1 MEKQIHD
8 KLIQIKQEYSEANEK
23 LMDSEVLSDV
33 KQVTSLNKLIKKNGP
48 KVKLFEEWE
57 ILTNDITAAE
67 ELIELEPQSAKEFR
81 DLISSNKKEIE
92 ILEEKIKEVMVD
104 KDPNDERDVIMEI
117 QGAAGGDEAK
127 IFVGDLFRSYQK
139 YFNKQEYSV
148 EMIEESES
156 DAGGYSNIQFY
167 VRGVDVYGHL
177 KYESGVHR
185 VQRIPTTETQGRVHT
200 STITV
205 SVMPEVEEVDVEI
218 NPADIRV
225 DTYRSGGKGGQHANK
240 TDSAVRITHEP
251 TGIVAQSQDGRS
263 QHHNKD
269 IAMQLL
275 RSRIFEIKMNE
286 EMEKSADAKKNLV
299 GSGDRSEKI
308 RTYNYPQNRITD
320 HRIGLT
326 LKKLDRVM
334 DGGLDEVIDV
344 LIATAAG
351 QIWWC
356 GDGGGEVVMTEGSGR
371 IVWWWWWWWWWFWEW

>member
-1 MEKQIHD
+1 MEKQIYD
-8 KLIQIKQEYSEANEK
+8 KLIQIKQEYEEANNK
-23 LMDSEVLSDV
+23 LMDSEIMSDV
-33 KQVTSLNKLIKKNGP
+33 KQVTSLNKLIKKNQP
-48 KVKLFEEWE
+48 KVELFDKWKT
-57 ILTNDITAAE
+57 LTDDIVAAE
-67 ELIELEPQSAKEFR
+67 ELIAMDPDGAAEFKEI
-81 DLISSNKKEIE
+81 ISSNKKEIDS
-92 ILEEKIKEVMVD
+92 LEDLIKEVMVD

-127 IFVGDLFRSYQK
+127 IFAGDLFRTYQK
-139 YFNKQEYSV
+139 YFSKMEYTT
-148 EMIEESES
+148 ELIEESES

-185 VQRIPTTETQGRVHT
+185 VQRIPVTETQGRVHT

-218 NPADIRV
+218 NPADLRV

-240 TDSAVRITHEP
+240 TDSAVRITHIP

-269 IAMQLL
+269 IAMQLI
-275 RSRIFEIKMNE
+275 RSRIYEIRMNE
-286 EMEKSADAKKNLV
+286 EMSKSADAKKNLV

-334 DGGLDEVIDV
+334 EGGLDEVIDV

-351 QIWWC
+351 KV
-356 GDGGGEVVMTEGSGR
+356 EE
-371 IVWWWWWWWWWFWEW
+371 

>member
-1 MEKQIHD
+1 MEKQILD
-8 KLIQIKQEYSEANEK
+8 KLIQIKKEYTEANEK
-23 LMDSEVLSDV
+23 LMDSDVLSDV
-33 KQVTSLNKLIKKNGP
+33 KQVTSINKFIKRNQAKMELYDKWEVLN
-48 KVKLFEEWE
+48 
-57 ILTNDITAAE
+57 NDIVAAE
-67 ELIELEPQSAKEFR
+67 ELMKMDNDPEVAKEFKE
-81 DLISSNKKEIE
+81 LISANKKEIAV
-92 ILEEKIKEVMVD
+92 IEESIVEVMVD
-104 KDPNDERDVIMEI
+104 KDPTDERDAIVEI

-127 IFVGDLFRSYQK
+127 IFVGDLFRAYQK
-139 YFNKQEYSV
+139 YFSKKDFSV
-148 EMIEESES
+148 ELIEEQES
-156 DAGGYSNIQFY
+156 DAGGYSNISFY

-218 NPADIRV
+218 NPADLRV

-275 RSRIFEIKMNE
+275 RSRIFEIKMQE
-286 EMEKSADAKKNLV
+286 ELSKSADAKKSLV

-351 QIWWC
+351 KPI
-356 GDGGGEVVMTEGSGR
+356 EE
-371 IVWWWWWWWWWFWEW
+371 

>member
-1 MEKQIHD
+1 MEKQIHE
-8 KLIQIKQEYSEANEK
+8 KLIQIKKEYDEANEQ
-23 LMDSEVLSDV
+23 LMNSEVLSDV
-33 KQVTSLNKLIKKNGP
+33 KKVTSINKLIKKHQP
-48 KVKLFEEWE
+48 KVDMFNTWNTL
-57 ILTNDITAAE
+57 NDDIQAAE
-67 ELIELEPQSAKEFR
+67 ELMEMDPDSAAEFKEM
-81 DLISSNKKEIE
+81 ISANKKEIE
-92 ILEEKIKEVMVD
+92 KIEDEIKEVMVD

-127 IFVGDLFRSYQK
+127 IFAGDLFRTYQK
-139 YFNKQEYSV
+139 WFSQLDYTTEI
-148 EMIEESES
+148 IEASES

-218 NPADIRV
+218 NNADLRI

-240 TDSAVRITHEP
+240 TDSAVRITHVP

-263 QHHNKD
+263 QHANKD
-269 IAMQLL
+269 IAMQLI
-275 RSRIFEIKMNE
+275 RSRIFEIRMNE

-334 DGGLDEVIDV
+334 EGGLSEVVDV

-351 QIWWC
+351 KV
-356 GDGGGEVVMTEGSGR
+356 EEN
-371 IVWWWWWWWWWFWEW
+371 

>member
-1 MEKQIHD
+1 MEKQIYD
-8 KLIQIKQEYSEANEK
+8 KLIQIKQEYEEANNK
-23 LMDSEVLSDV
+23 LMDSEIMSDV
-33 KQVTSLNKLIKKNGP
+33 KQVTSLNKLIKKNQP
-48 KVKLFEEWE
+48 KVELFDKWQT
-57 ILTNDITAAE
+57 LTDDIVAAE
-67 ELIELEPQSAKEFR
+67 ELIAMDPDGAAEFKEI
-81 DLISSNKKEIE
+81 ISSNKKEIDT
-92 ILEEKIKEVMVD
+92 LEDLIKEVMVD

-127 IFVGDLFRSYQK
+127 IFAGDLFRTYQK
-139 YFNKQEYSV
+139 YFSKMEYTT
-148 EMIEESES
+148 ELIEESES

-185 VQRIPTTETQGRVHT
+185 VQRIPVTETQGRVHT

-218 NPADIRV
+218 NPADLRV

-240 TDSAVRITHEP
+240 TDSAVRITHIP

-269 IAMQLL
+269 IAMQLI
-275 RSRIFEIKMNE
+275 RSRIYEIRMNE
-286 EMEKSADAKKNLV
+286 EMSKSADAKKNLV

-334 DGGLDEVIDV
+334 EGGLDEVIDV

-351 QIWWC
+351 KV
-356 GDGGGEVVMTEGSGR
+356 EE
-371 IVWWWWWWWWWFWEW
+371 

>member
-1 MEKQIHD
+1 MEKQILE
-8 KLIQIKQEYSEANEK
+8 KLIQIKEEFQEANEK

-33 KQVTSLNKLIKKNGP
+33 KQVTTLNKLIKKHQP
-48 KVKLFEEWE
+48 KVDMFDKWQTL
-57 ILTNDITAAE
+57 NDDIKAAE
-67 ELIELEPQSAKEFR
+67 ELIEMDPEGAAEFKEM
-81 DLISSNKKEIE
+81 ISSNKKEID
-92 ILEEKIKEVMVD
+92 IIEEEIKEVMVD
-104 KDPNDERDVIMEI
+104 KDPNDERDAIMEI

-127 IFVGDLFRSYQK
+127 IFVGDLFRTYQK
-139 YFNKQEYSV
+139 WFSKLDFSI

-167 VRGVDVYGHL
+167 VRGVDVYGKL

-218 NPADIRV
+218 NPADLRV

-240 TDSAVRITHEP
+240 TDSAVRITHVP

-269 IAMQLL
+269 IAMQLI
-275 RSRIFEIKMNE
+275 RSRIFEIKMQE
-286 EMEKSADAKKNLV
+286 EIEKSADAKKNLV

-320 HRIGLT
+320 HRINLT

-334 DGGLDEVIDV
+334 EGGLDEVVDV

-351 QIWWC
+351 KI
-356 GDGGGEVVMTEGSGR
+356 E
-371 IVWWWWWWWWWFWEW
+371 

>member
-8 KLIQIKQEYSEANEK
+8 KLIQIREEYLEAQEK
-23 LMDSEVLSDV
+23 LMDPEVLSDV
-33 KQVTSLNKLIKKNGP
+33 KQVTTINKLVKKNQA
-48 KVKLFEEWE
+48 KVDLFNKWEE
-57 ILTNDITAAE
+57 LHNDIEAAE
-67 ELIELEPQSAKEFR
+67 ELLQLDDDPETVKEFKEM
-81 DLISSNKKEIE
+81 ISSNKKEITTIE
-92 ILEEKIKEVMVD
+92 DTIVEVMVD
-104 KDPNDERDVIMEI
+104 KDPTDERDAIVEI

-127 IFVGDLFRSYQK
+127 IFVGDLFRAYQK
-139 YFNKQEYSV
+139 YFAKKEFSV
-148 EMIEESES
+148 ELIEESES
-156 DAGGYSNIQFY
+156 DAGGYSNISFY
-167 VRGVDVYGHL
+167 VRGMDVYGHL

-275 RSRIFEIKMNE
+275 RSRIFEIKMQE
-286 EMEKSADAKKNLV
+286 ELAKSADAKKNLV

-351 QIWWC
+351 KV
-356 GDGGGEVVMTEGSGR
+356 E
-371 IVWWWWWWWWWFWEW
+371 

>member
-1 MEKQIHD
+1 MEKQILD
-8 KLIQIKQEYSEANEK
+8 KLIQIKQEYSEANNK
-23 LMDSEVLSDV
+23 LMDSDVLSDV
-33 KQVTSLNKLIKKNGP
+33 KQVTSLNKLIKRHQE
-48 KVKLFEEWE
+48 KVQLFDKWQQ
-57 ILTNDITAAE
+57 LHDDIKAAE
-67 ELIELEPQSAKEFR
+67 ELIEIEPAAAAEFKEM
-81 DLISSNKKEIE
+81 ITSNKKEIDE
-92 ILEEKIKEVMVD
+92 IEEVIVEVMVD
-104 KDPNDERDVIMEI
+104 KDPTDERDAIVEI

-127 IFVGDLFRSYQK
+127 IFVGDLFRAYQK
-139 YFNKQEYSV
+139 YFSKKEFTV
-148 EMIEESES
+148 ELIEEQES
-156 DAGGYSNIQFY
+156 DAGGYSNISFY

-218 NPADIRV
+218 NPADLRI

-269 IAMQLL
+269 IALQLI
-275 RSRIFEIKMNE
+275 RSRIFEIKMQE
-286 EMEKSADAKKNLV
+286 ELSKSADAKKSLV
-299 GSGDRSEKI
+299 GTGDRSEKI

-351 QIWWC
+351 KPI
-356 GDGGGEVVMTEGSGR
+356 ENN
-371 IVWWWWWWWWWFWEW
+371 

>member
-8 KLIQIKQEYSEANEK
+8 KLIQIKEEYTQANEK
-23 LMDSEVLSDV
+23 LMDAEVLSDV
-33 KQVTSLNKLIKKNGP
+33 KQVTSLNKLVKRHEA
-48 KVKLFEEWE
+48 KVALFDKWTG
-57 ILTNDITAAE
+57 LHNDIQAAE
-67 ELIELEPQSAKEFR
+67 ELIEMDPEGAAEFKEMISANR
-81 DLISSNKKEIE
+81 KEI
-92 ILEEKIKEVMVD
+92 ITLEDEIKEVMVD

-127 IFVGDLFRSYQK
+127 IFAGDLFRTYQK
-139 YFNKQEYSV
+139 WFSKLGYTV
-148 EMIEESES
+148 EIIEEAQS
-156 DAGGYSNIQFY
+156 DAGGYSNVQFY

-218 NPADIRV
+218 NPADLRV

-240 TDSAVRITHEP
+240 TDSAVRITHIP

-263 QHHNKD
+263 QHANKD
-269 IAMQLL
+269 IAMQLI
-275 RSRIFEIKMNE
+275 RSRIFEIKMQE
-286 EMEKSADAKKNLV
+286 EISKSADAKKNLV

-334 DGGLDEVIDV
+334 EGGLDEIVDV

-351 QIWWC
+351 KI
-356 GDGGGEVVMTEGSGR
+356 EG
-371 IVWWWWWWWWWFWEW
+371 

>member
-8 KLIQIKQEYSEANEK
+8 KLIQIKEEYTQANEK
-23 LMDSEVLSDV
+23 LMDPEVLSDV
-33 KQVTSLNKLIKKNGP
+33 KQVTSLNKLVKRHEA
-48 KVKLFEEWE
+48 KVALFDKWVG
-57 ILTNDITAAE
+57 LHNDITAAE
-67 ELIELEPQSAKEFR
+67 ELIEMDPEGAAEFKEMISA
-81 DLISSNKKEIE
+81 NKKEIVT
-92 ILEEKIKEVMVD
+92 LEDEIKEVMVD

-127 IFVGDLFRSYQK
+127 IFAGDLFRTYQK
-139 YFNKQEYSV
+139 WFSKLGFSV

-156 DAGGYSNIQFY
+156 DAGGYSNVQFY

-185 VQRIPTTETQGRVHT
+185 VQRIPSTETQGRVHT

-218 NPADIRV
+218 NPADLRV

-240 TDSAVRITHEP
+240 TDSAVRITHIP

-263 QHHNKD
+263 QHANKD
-269 IAMQLL
+269 IAMQLI
-275 RSRIFEIKMNE
+275 RSRIFEIKMQE
-286 EMEKSADAKKNLV
+286 EMSKSADAKKNLV

-334 DGGLDEVIDV
+334 EGGLDEIVDV

-351 QIWWC
+351 KI
-356 GDGGGEVVMTEGSGR
+356 EE
-371 IVWWWWWWWWWFWEW
+371 

>member
-1 MEKQIHD
+1 MEKQILD
-8 KLIQIKQEYSEANEK
+8 KLIQIKQEYSEANNK
-23 LMDSEVLSDV
+23 LMDSDVLSDV
-33 KQVTSLNKLIKKNGP
+33 KQVTSLNKLIKRHQE
-48 KVKLFEEWE
+48 KVQLFDKWQQ
-57 ILTNDITAAE
+57 LHDDIKAAE
-67 ELIELEPQSAKEFR
+67 ELIEIEPAAAAEFKEM
-81 DLISSNKKEIE
+81 ITSNKKEIDE
-92 ILEEKIKEVMVD
+92 IEEVIVEVMVD
-104 KDPNDERDVIMEI
+104 KDPTDERDAIVEI

-127 IFVGDLFRSYQK
+127 IFVGDLFRAYQK
-139 YFNKQEYSV
+139 YFSKKEFTV
-148 EMIEESES
+148 ELIEEQES
-156 DAGGYSNIQFY
+156 DAGGYSNISFY

-177 KYESGVHR
+177 KHESGVHR

-218 NPADIRV
+218 NPADLRI

-269 IAMQLL
+269 IALQLI
-275 RSRIFEIKMNE
+275 RSRIFEIKMQE
-286 EMEKSADAKKNLV
+286 ELSKSADAKKSLV
-299 GSGDRSEKI
+299 GTGDRSEKI

-351 QIWWC
+351 KPI
-356 GDGGGEVVMTEGSGR
+356 ENN
-371 IVWWWWWWWWWFWEW
+371 